1 MSARSN
7 GPLTARIM
15 KRIALLTLIS
25 LLSVS
30 PLLAQA
36 LRTPNRWLHR
46 KDTTWY
52 RTEEA
57 AKTAEM
63 VLLLQKDNGGWP
75 KNVRTYGMP
84 LTDELKTALAA
95 SKANNKDATIDNSGT
110 YSELLFLAY
119 MYQATGDT
127 AYKTAFQRGLTF
139 VFSLQYPNGGFRQF
153 ARTDGY
159 YTHITFNDNAM
170 SNIMQLLRA
179 LKDDYPVFNGLI
191 DSTLKAKAADAFK
204 RGIDCILA
212 TQYVQRGK
220 KTVWCAQHDEKTLLP
235 AKARAYE
242 LPSLSGAESVNL
254 VVLLMELP
262 DPDERVKA
270 AVEGAMAWFDAN
282 RIKDRRLERYTNAE
296 GQRDARMIQSTEGPD
311 LWGRFCDLETNKD
324 FVCDR
329 DGIVRYDIAE
339 ISYERRNGYGWYTSE
354 PERLFP
360 RYERWK
366 KKVYSA
372 SENMS
377 PAL

>member
-1 MSARSN
+1 
-7 GPLTARIM
+7 M
-15 KRIALLTLIS
+15 KRIALLLLVNLIS

-30 PLLAQA
+30 PLFAQA

-46 KDTTWY
+46 QDTTWY
-52 RTEEA
+52 HTEEA

-84 LTDELKTALAA
+84 LTDELRAALAA
-95 SKANNKDATIDNSGT
+95 SKANTKDATIDNGGT
-110 YSELLFLAY
+110 YSELLFLGY
-119 MYQATGDT
+119 MYQATGDST
-127 AYKTAFQRGLTF
+127 YKAAFQRGLAF

-159 YTHITFNDNAM
+159 YTHITFNDNAT
-170 SNIMQLLRA
+170 SNILQLLRA
-179 LKDDYPVFNGLI
+179 LANDHPVFNGLL
-191 DSTLKAKAADAFK
+191 DECLKAKATDAFK

-212 TQYVQRGK
+212 TQYVQNGK

-262 DPDERVKA
+262 NPDERVKA

-296 GQRDARMIQSTEGPD
+296 GQRDTRMIQSTEGPD
-311 LWGRFCDLETNKD
+311 LWGRFCDLETNRD

-329 DGIVRYDIAE
+329 DGIVKYDISE
-339 ISYERRNGYGWYTSE
+339 IGYERRNGYGWYTSE

-366 KKVYSA
+366 KKVYSV